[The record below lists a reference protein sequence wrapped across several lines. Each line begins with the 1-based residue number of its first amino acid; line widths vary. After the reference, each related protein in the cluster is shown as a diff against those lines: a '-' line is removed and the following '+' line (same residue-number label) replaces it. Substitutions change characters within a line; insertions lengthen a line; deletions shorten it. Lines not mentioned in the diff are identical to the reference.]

1 MSARVIRLPTASRT
15 YIRVR
20 RTGRLWAIDLVTPCP
35 WLGSRPQSSTIA
47 RAKSREAAVAYA
59 VETGERMKRP
69 VKLPKGAES

>member
-35 WLGSRPQSSTIA
+35 WPGSRPQISTIA

-59 VETGERMKRP
+59 VDTDKRMKRP
-69 VKLPKGAES
+69 VKLPKGATS